1 MLSEYSKP
9 IKSVRE
15 VEYHNNQLFK
25 YLDSRKLDKEIWEQY
40 LNSQR
45 EETIAER
52 VKLIAQKKKKKN
64 RS

>member
-1 MLSEYSKP
+1 MLSECSKP

-15 VEYHNNQLFK
+15 IEYHNNQLFK

-45 EETIAER
+45 EETIAEG
-52 VKLIAQKKKKKN
+52 VKLIAKKKN